1 MSARTVIG
9 NSPNPIH
16 FDCTLPVN
24 TTMWLATATTTA
36 AAAALS
42 ESPSVNLMNWDWKTE
57 MVGKYEHQA
66 LIKESIVCLRRFFAE
81 FASIFACVVKYK
93 FNFYFQYKSSQKI
106 NVKKFK

>member
-1 MSARTVIG
+1 MLHYLLFIYFIILGLQPFIQATLSNTSVLSTEVSALMSARTVIG

-24 TTMWLATATTTA
+24 TTMWLATTTTA

-57 MVGKYEHQA
+57 MVGKYEH
-66 LIKESIVCLRRFFAE
+66 
-81 FASIFACVVKYK
+81 
-93 FNFYFQYKSSQKI
+93 
-106 NVKKFK
+106 